1 MAGELLEGGVEERIM
16 AYLLDAKRASYY
28 KVAKDLRLPESTV
41 YRHLKALEE
50 RGLVKKDCR
59 DFVLTPRGVAWLYY
73 STEDR
78 NLKRRCINALV
89 KHWGLDANEGEVE
102 SFLSWLLSVSEKLKV
117 DPVSFPFC
125 DALGLALF
133 AYSRQDELTEEV
145 RPFVVKV
152 LLERMPS
159 VVTEKGCRVVAVK
172 SEGGHFVIA
181 GKCRRRGYALNFA
194 CDDLIA
200 VVALVST
207 FLMGLQ
213 VVVQ

>member
-1 MAGELLEGGVEERIM
+1 MAGELLEGRVEERIM

-59 DFVLTPRGVAWLYY
+59 DFVLTPRGVACLYY

-117 DPVSFPFC
+117 DPVSLPFC

-159 VVTEKGCRVVAVK
+159 VVTERGCKVVAVR
-172 SEGGHFVIA
+172 SERGHFAIA
-181 GKCRRRGYALNFA
+181 GKCRKKGYALNFI
-194 CDDLIA
+194 CDDLLAI
-200 VVALVST
+200 VTLSLM
-207 FLMGLQ
+207 FLLGFLIMTQ
-213 VVVQ
+213 